1 MTTNTNTLISFPI
14 QLFHPSP
21 NSIVLTRCR
30 TTATNKPR
38 TPSVFKLETITPE
51 SGLFNP
57 APTGQHFFYG
67 TLHNSTLLTSILD
80 LTEDPVLR
88 PAYLDGYK
96 TKLWGSYP
104 TLLPK
109 EPRVTGQGSV
119 YGVMSV
125 EHVERLAT
133 YETNSY
139 ATMACELRFEENGDS
154 VYDEG
159 VLFFF
164 FFFLCLW

>member
-21 NSIVLTRCR
+21 SQG
-30 TTATNKPR
+30 KPHLLQ

-133 YETNSY
+133 YETNNY

-159 VLFFF
+159 VFRVYRDYMDTLSSYMYQ
-164 FFFLCLW
+164 